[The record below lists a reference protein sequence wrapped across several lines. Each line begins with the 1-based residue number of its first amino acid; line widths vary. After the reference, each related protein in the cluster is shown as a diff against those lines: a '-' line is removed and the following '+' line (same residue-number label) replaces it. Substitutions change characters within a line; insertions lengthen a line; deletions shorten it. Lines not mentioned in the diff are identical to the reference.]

1 MKIFVQAKDMR
12 VTQAIRL
19 FVTDKV
25 RRNIG
30 KLGLRVNAVKVY
42 LENVARKKND
52 PQSSQVKVKIEI
64 PGKDIVTKNRSHDLY
79 QATTGAIK
87 SGARQLRK
95 LKEKRKNKTRN

>member
-42 LENVARKKND
+42 LENVARKKM
-52 PQSSQVKVKIEI
+52 
-64 PGKDIVTKNRSHDLY
+64 TLNRH
-79 QATTGAIK
+79 
-87 SGARQLRK
+87 R
-95 LKEKRKNKTRN
+95 